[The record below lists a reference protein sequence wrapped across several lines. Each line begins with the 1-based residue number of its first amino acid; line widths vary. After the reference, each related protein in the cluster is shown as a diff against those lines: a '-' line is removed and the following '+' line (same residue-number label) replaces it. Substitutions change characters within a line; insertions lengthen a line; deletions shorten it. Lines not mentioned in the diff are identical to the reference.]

1 MSIDPLNPK
10 KAFPKI
16 IVFACRY
23 CPMIGA
29 QEAGRARIALPENFR
44 IIEVECA
51 SRVEPDTVIRAFSLG
66 IDGVA
71 VLACHLDGC
80 RYNDAN
86 HRSARKMKLLA
97 TLLDTTGID
106 SRRLLT
112 SYGTAHEAHQFADLI
127 KGFVNVVEE
136 LPCLRS
142 DPLAQDPA
150 GWTDRGDTGHKAGQT
165 KITVQTGQT
174 GQQV

>member
-1 MSIDPLNPK
+1 MDQLNPRK
-10 KAFPKI
+10 VFPKV

-106 SRRLLT
+106 SRRFLT
-112 SYGTAHEAHQFADLI
+112 SYGTAHEAHQFAGLI
-127 KGFVNVVEE
+127 DKFVNVLEE
-136 LPCLRS
+136 LPCLKSGR
-142 DPLAQDPA
+142 PQQDSADGIDEPDETC
-150 GWTDRGDTGHKAGQT
+150 GTQTCKAGQ
-165 KITVQTGQT
+165 
-174 GQQV
+174 QV